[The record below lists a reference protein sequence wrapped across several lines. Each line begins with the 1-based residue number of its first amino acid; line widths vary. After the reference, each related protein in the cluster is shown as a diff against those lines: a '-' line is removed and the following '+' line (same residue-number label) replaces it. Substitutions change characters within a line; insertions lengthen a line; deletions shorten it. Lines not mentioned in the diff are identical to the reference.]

1 VPEEQSPTWRELREA
16 GMARELTT
24 RPLTAKRVVNE
35 VLILAVEVIL
45 LRSMLI
51 VERVIKL
58 FAD

>member
-1 VPEEQSPTWRELREA
+1 
-16 GMARELTT
+16 MARELAT

>member
-1 VPEEQSPTWRELREA
+1 
-16 GMARELTT
+16 MARELTT

>member
-1 VPEEQSPTWRELREA
+1 MAKELA
-16 GMARELTT
+16 T
-24 RPLTAKRVVNE
+24 RPLTVKRVVNE

-51 VERVIKL
+51 VERGIKL

>member
-1 VPEEQSPTWRELREA
+1 MAKELA
-16 GMARELTT
+16 T
-24 RPLTAKRVVNE
+24 RPLTVKRVVND

-51 VERVIKL
+51 VERGIKL